1 LLKSFYNEKFIEA
14 GCDEAGRGCLAGPV
28 FAAAVILP
36 KKFRHKKL
44 NDSKQMTEEER
55 YELRPIIEREAL
67 AFAVSH
73 VSNEMIDKI
82 NILKAAM
89 LAMHRALDELKQKP
103 QLIIVDGNYFIKYR
117 RIPHQ
122 CIVEGDAK
130 FASIAA
136 ASVLAKTYRDDYMK
150 NLHES
155 FPNYN
160 WKNNKGYATREHRSA
175 ISQFGF
181 CHHHRMSF
189 RLLPEE
195 LQNEL
200 FTEEQMG
207 AI

>member
-1 LLKSFYNEKFIEA
+1 
-14 GCDEAGRGCLAGPV
+14 
-28 FAAAVILP
+28 
-36 KKFRHKKL
+36 
-44 NDSKQMTEEER
+44 MTEEER

>member
-1 LLKSFYNEKFIEA
+1 
-14 GCDEAGRGCLAGPV
+14 
-28 FAAAVILP
+28 
-36 KKFRHKKL
+36 
-44 NDSKQMTEEER
+44 MTEEER

-67 AFAVSH
+67 AFAVSQ

-195 LQNEL
+195 LRNEL